1 MEAGAKTAEPRKRVP
16 AAERRDALIEAAMH
30 EFARGGLH
38 ATKVSQVAR
47 AVGVAQP
54 YVFALFPTKIDLFLA
69 AIRRGFEGVEKD
81 FEATA
86 KRFAEEGPAE
96 AGEDVLHA
104 IGRAYFDSL
113 NEDRDRLLLQLQAY
127 AACEEEGVR
136 EEVRRLYAGII
147 EKARELSGAD
157 DERLDEF
164 FSGGMYLNV
173 LAALG
178 IEDLTDKSDWV
189 RAISEGEGS

>member
-38 ATKVSQVAR
+38 GTKVSQVAR

-54 YVFALFPTKIDLFLA
+54 YVFALFPTKVDLFLA
-69 AIRRGFEGVEKD
+69 AVGRGFERIEED
-81 FEATA
+81 FEAVA
-86 KRFAEEGPAE
+86 ERFEQDGPAE
-96 AGEDVLHA
+96 PGEDVLLA

-113 NEDRDRLLLQLQAY
+113 GADKDKLLLQLQAY
-127 AACEEEGVR
+127 AACEEPGVR
-136 EEVRRLYAGII
+136 EAVRGYYAQLI
-147 EKARELSGAD
+147 EHARELSGAD
-157 DERLDEF
+157 DARLDEF

-178 IEDLTDKSDWV
+178 
-189 RAISEGEGS
+189 

>member
-1 MEAGAKTAEPRKRVP
+1 VAGGSKTAEPRKRVP

-38 ATKVSQVAR
+38 GTKVSQVAR

-69 AIRRGFEGVEKD
+69 AVGRGFERVEED

-86 KRFAEEGPAE
+86 NRFEEEGPGE
-96 AGEDVLHA
+96 EGEDVLLA

-113 NEDRDRLLLQLQAY
+113 SEDHDRLLLQLQAY
-127 AACEEEGVR
+127 AACEEPGVR
-136 EEVRRLYAGII
+136 DAVRGLYAGVIQ
-147 EKARELSGAD
+147 KARELSGAD

-178 IEDLTDKSDWV
+178 IEDLTEKSDWV
-189 RAISEGEGS
+189 GALSRCK